1 MAKKEEKEIQVI
13 GSVEEREISAEMKES
28 YIDYA
33 MSVIVSRALPDVR
46 DGLKPVQRRILY
58 AMYDMGSRSDAK
70 FRKSAAVTGE
80 VMGKYHPHGDSSIY
94 GAIARMAQDFSLRYP
109 LIRGQGNF
117 GCFTADTKVKLT
129 DGRDLSFL
137 DLIEEYKQG
146 KKNYTFTVNDEGMIK
161 VAEIKHPRK
170 TKYAEIM
177 KIVLDNGE
185 EIKCTLDHKF
195 MLKNGEYREAKD
207 LDEGDSLMPCYSRYS
222 TKEDDPNMD
231 GYAMLFQPALNEWDF
246 VHILSDEY
254 NILSGAY
261 ERKRGRIRHHVDFN
275 KLNNNPDNILRMN
288 WKEHWQTH
296 YNFTSEKH
304 KNDKGYVEKLALGRE
319 KFWSDPKNREA
330 YAKRMAERNLENW
343 KKEEYREK
351 MILTLSEVNKK
362 YIAEHPE
369 KRKELSE
376 RATETL
382 KRLWKI
388 PEYRQLF
395 HDKIVK
401 ANKNRETNLTGK
413 RKFEKI
419 CQYLKEN
426 NLPFNKDVY
435 EEIRKN
441 IFETKSFTSW
451 DLGIKKYY
459 NNDVNYLLCSVNG
472 NHKVSKKK
480 FLKEFVDVYDLTI
493 ENSHN
498 FALSAGIFVHN
509 SIEGDPPAAQRYTE
523 CKLSKIGEELLKD
536 IDSETVNW
544 NDNYDTTRKEPAVLP
559 SPLPNLL
566 LNGSTGIAVGMAT
579 NIPPHNSREVCN
591 ALIHLIENPK
601 AETEDLF
608 QFIKGPDFP
617 TAGIIYNKK
626 DILSAYSQGKG
637 SFLTRG
643 KVEVIEKEKGYQLI
657 VSEIPYQVDK
667 SALIIQMATLVQ
679 TKRLEGVKDIRD
691 ESDKDGMRIAIDLQR
706 GVAPKKV
713 LNILYKY
720 TDIQKT
726 YHLNMLALV
735 NGIEPRVLSLKDV
748 LELYLAHKQ
757 EVVIRRT
764 QFDLKKAKERA
775 HILEGIS
782 KALDN
787 VDAVIKTI
795 RASKDKEDAKINL
808 VKKFK
813 LTMIQA
819 EAVVEIRLHQLAKL
833 EKQKIEDELAEILKQ
848 IKLLTKILESKVEQK
863 KVMKAEIEKEMEL
876 YGDERRTVVMAHS
889 PETISEEDLV
899 PLEDTI
905 VTLTSG
911 GYIKRI
917 NPSEYKKQNRG
928 GQGMLG
934 MKTMEDDEV
943 YHFFTAKTH
952 DSLFFFTDSG
962 KVFQTKVYEV
972 PEGQRANRG
981 RGLMNFLEI
990 STSDKVLS
998 VLNLDKKDKEEKINS
1013 LIMVTKKGV
1022 IKKTPL
1028 KDFEN
1033 VRKGGLIAIKLK
1045 PDDSLCNV
1053 KKIGDGDEV
1062 IIATKNGQSI
1072 RFSEKEVRPMGRP
1085 ASGIR
1090 GIKLKKGDEVIGME
1104 VIKKE
1109 NLKEK
1114 DYLLILTDN
1123 GFGKRTLSSEYK
1135 TQGRGGSGV
1144 RIAHITSKTGQL
1156 AKIEVIADKEDLIVI
1171 SQKGQVIRTKISSIP
1186 KLGRDTQGVKIMKM
1200 KPGDKVASATCLTEK
1215 EEAE

>member
-1 MAKKEEKEIQVI
+1 MAKKEEKELQVI
-13 GSVEEREISAEMKES
+13 GSVEEREISSEMKES

-58 AMYDMGSRSDAK
+58 AMYDMGVRSDAK

-80 VMGKYHPHGDSSIY
+80 VLGKYHPHGDSSVY
-94 GAIARMAQDFSLRYP
+94 GALVRMAQDFSLRYP
-109 LIRGQGNF
+109 LVRGQGNF
-117 GCFTADTKVKLT
+117 G
-129 DGRDLSFL
+129 
-137 DLIEEYKQG
+137 
-146 KKNYTFTVNDEGMIK
+146 
-161 VAEIKHPRK
+161 
-170 TKYAEIM
+170 
-177 KIVLDNGE
+177 
-185 EIKCTLDHKF
+185 
-195 MLKNGEYREAKD
+195 
-207 LDEGDSLMPCYSRYS
+207 
-222 TKEDDPNMD
+222 
-231 GYAMLFQPALNEWDF
+231 
-246 VHILSDEY
+246 
-254 NILSGAY
+254 
-261 ERKRGRIRHHVDFN
+261 
-275 KLNNNPDNILRMN
+275 
-288 WKEHWQTH
+288 
-296 YNFTSEKH
+296 
-304 KNDKGYVEKLALGRE
+304 
-319 KFWSDPKNREA
+319 
-330 YAKRMAERNLENW
+330 
-343 KKEEYREK
+343 
-351 MILTLSEVNKK
+351 
-362 YIAEHPE
+362 
-369 KRKELSE
+369 
-376 RATETL
+376 
-382 KRLWKI
+382 
-388 PEYRQLF
+388 
-395 HDKIVK
+395 
-401 ANKNRETNLTGK
+401 
-413 RKFEKI
+413 
-419 CQYLKEN
+419 
-426 NLPFNKDVY
+426 
-435 EEIRKN
+435 
-441 IFETKSFTSW
+441 
-451 DLGIKKYY
+451 
-459 NNDVNYLLCSVNG
+459 
-472 NHKVSKKK
+472 
-480 FLKEFVDVYDLTI
+480 
-493 ENSHN
+493 
-498 FALSAGIFVHN
+498 

-523 CKLSKIGEELLKD
+523 CKLSKIGEELLQD

-544 NDNYDTTRKEPAVLP
+544 TDNYDATRKEPAVLP

-579 NIPPHNSREVCN
+579 NIPPHNLREVCG
-591 ALIHLIENPK
+591 ALIHLIDNPK

-643 KVEVIEKEKGYQLI
+643 KVEVVEKEKGYQL
-657 VSEIPYQVDK
+657 VVTEIPYQVDK
-667 SALIIQMATLVQ
+667 SSLIIQMANLVRD
-679 TKRLEGVKDIRD
+679 KRLEGVKDLRD
-691 ESDKDGMRIAIDLQR
+691 ESDKEGMRIAIDLQK
-706 GVAPKKV
+706 GVAPKKI

-720 TDIQKT
+720 TDVQKM

-748 LELYLAHKQ
+748 LELYLNHKQ
-757 EVVIRRT
+757 EVIINRT
-764 QFDLKKAKERA
+764 KFYLKKAKERA

-782 KALDN
+782 IALDH
-787 VDAVIKTI
+787 VDAVIKVI
-795 RASKDKEDAKINL
+795 RKSKDKEEAKQNL
-808 VKKFK
+808 VKEFK

-833 EKQKIEDELAEILKQ
+833 EKQKIEDELAEILKK
-848 IKLLTKILESKVEQK
+848 IKEYTKIIESKAEQK
-863 KVMKAEIEKEMEL
+863 KVMKAEIENEMAV
-876 YGDERRTVVMAHS
+876 YGDERRTQIMAHS
-889 PETISEEDLV
+889 PESISEEDLV
-899 PLEDTI
+899 PLEETI

-943 YHFFTAKTH
+943 CHFFSAKTH

-981 RGLMNFLEI
+981 RGLTNFLEI

-998 VLNLDKKDKEEKINS
+998 VLNLDKKDKEEKIKY
-1013 LIMVTKKGV
+1013 LMMVTKNGV

-1045 PDDSLCNV
+1045 PDDALCNV
-1053 KKIGDGDEV
+1053 KKIAEGDEV
-1062 IIATKNGQSI
+1062 ILATKNGQSI
-1072 RFSEKEVRPMGRP
+1072 RFAEGDVRAMGRP

-1090 GIKLKKGDEVIGME
+1090 GIKLKKGDELVGME

-1109 NLKEK
+1109 RLKEK
-1114 DYLLILTDN
+1114 EFLLVLTDN
-1123 GFGKRTLSSEYK
+1123 GFGKRTLVSEYK

-1156 AKIEVIADKEDLIVI
+1156 AKIELMTDKEDLIVI

-1200 KPGDKVASATCLTEK
+1200 KPGDKVASATCLTEI